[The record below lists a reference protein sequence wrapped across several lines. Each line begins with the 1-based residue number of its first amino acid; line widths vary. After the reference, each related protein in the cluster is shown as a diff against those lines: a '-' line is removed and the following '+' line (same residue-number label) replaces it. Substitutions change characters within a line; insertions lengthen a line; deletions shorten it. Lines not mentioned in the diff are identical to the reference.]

1 MKRILVV
8 CTANVCRSV
17 MVAGLLR
24 ARLAANALS
33 EQVEVTSAG
42 IYPLL
47 GEPADPIVRELL
59 AEKGIDLGSH
69 ESSGLTQEELDRAD
83 WVLVMEE
90 MHRQAIFYRAPQHLH
105 KVWLLT
111 EVNRGSGDIGDPYG
125 EGRKA
130 YEQTLTQVDD
140 ILDPGWKNLLHY
152 LGVET
157 SS

>member
-1 MKRILVV
+1 
-8 CTANVCRSV
+8 

-125 EGRKA
+125 QGRVA
-130 YEQTLTQVDD
+130 YTQTLHEVEA
-140 ILDPGWKNLLHY
+140 ILDAGWPNLLQH
-152 LGVET
+152 LDLD
-157 SS
+157 